1 MGDERKRNE
10 ESDNPLLKVKPIQ
23 EPIYYESTL
32 DALENISVKAIKTT
46 TTTMQ
51 NKIIINFFQ
60 FKILDF

>member
-32 DALENISVKAIKTT
+32 DALEKISVKAIKTT